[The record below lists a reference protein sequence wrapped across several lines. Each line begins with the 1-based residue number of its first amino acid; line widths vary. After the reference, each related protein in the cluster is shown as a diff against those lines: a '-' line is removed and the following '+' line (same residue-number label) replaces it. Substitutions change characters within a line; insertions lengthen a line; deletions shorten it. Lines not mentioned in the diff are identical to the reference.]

1 MRPTLYSVKRAGS
14 GRLSTMARP
23 RGNDWLP
30 DEMNG
35 LREAGTDVLVSML
48 TSDESEEL
56 DLQGEAEAATAAG
69 LVFLACPT
77 PARRTGNAKFRDLLA
92 ELRAGLDA
100 RQNVVVHCR
109 MGIGRSSLVAA
120 GLLVSE
126 GQTVPEAF
134 KAISTARGMAV
145 PDTDAQR
152 TWLQAVMSDTDR
164 LPHNAG
170 AGSPRTHGKSYLK
183 GRADPHWTRRF
194 PSRLAVDVR
203 HACPPHSCL
212 FDKRRRGA
220 QLYSDRPHCFRRY
233 IVSMC
238 RTSPLD

>member
-48 TSDESEEL
+48 TSDEGEEL

-77 PARRTGNAKFRDLLA
+77 PDRGVPETQKFRDLLA

-100 RQNVVVHCR
+100 GQNVVVHCR

-152 TWLQAVMSDTDR
+152 TWLQAVMSDTDATA
-164 LPHNAG
+164 P
-170 AGSPRTHGKSYLK
+170 
-183 GRADPHWTRRF
+183 
-194 PSRLAVDVR
+194 
-203 HACPPHSCL
+203 
-212 FDKRRRGA
+212 
-220 QLYSDRPHCFRRY
+220 
-233 IVSMC
+233 
-238 RTSPLD
+238 